1 MMGRHYE
8 GLGVTR
14 RLISLAAGIMPE
26 ATPAQMIEAA
36 AASDF
41 DFGGMWA
48 ERETWTPATTRAIC
62 RQARDAGVALL
73 DLEVAWIMPGAPDP
87 WLVELVEI
95 AAELGARNLL
105 CVSSDPDVAATT
117 AKFQAM
123 VDRAKGT
130 SVRVNLEFGIFTE
143 VKSIHD
149 ARAILEATE
158 GAAKALLVDTLHWSR
173 SGGTTEDLA
182 AIPREWL
189 SYCQPCDAP
198 AEGPDVANFD
208 AIIDDA
214 INRRM
219 ALGHGGLP
227 LGAMVDALPDTL
239 PMAIEERSAALRD
252 AFPDLNERACEVART
267 SRAWLDA
274 RG

>member
-1 MMGRHYE
+1 M
-8 GLGVTR
+8 TK

-26 ATPAQMIEAA
+26 ATPAQLIECAA
-36 AASDF
+36 ACDF
-41 DFGGMWA
+41 DFGGMWV
-48 ERETWTPATTRAIC
+48 ERDTWTPATTRAI
-62 RQARDAGVALL
+62 RTQARDAGVELL

-87 WLVELVEI
+87 WLCELVEI

-105 CVSSDPDVAATT
+105 CVSSDPDMAAAT
-117 AKFQAM
+117 AKFQAL

-130 SVRVNLEFGIFTE
+130 GVRVNLEFGVFTE
-143 VKSIHD
+143 VKTIHM
-149 ARAILEATE
+149 ARAILASVE
-158 GAAKALLVDTLHWSR
+158 GDAKALLVDTLHWAR
-173 SGGTTEDLA
+173 SGGSAADLK

-198 AEGPDVANFD
+198 AAGPDLTNFD

-219 ALGHGGLP
+219 PLGQGGLA
-227 LGAMVDALPDTL
+227 LAAMVDALPDDL
-239 PMAIEERSAALRD
+239 PLAVEERSAALRD
-252 AFPDLNERACEVART
+252 AFPDLTERAWQVART
-267 SRAWLDA
+267 SRAWLEG

>member
-1 MMGRHYE
+1 MA
-8 GLGVTR
+8 R

-26 ATPAQMIEAA
+26 ASPAQLIEAA

-48 ERETWTPATTRAIC
+48 EREAWTSATTRAI
-62 RQARDAGVALL
+62 RAQARDAGVELL
-73 DLEVAWIMPGAPDP
+73 DLEVAWIMPGPPDP
-87 WLVELVEI
+87 WLTELVHI
-95 AAELGARNLL
+95 AAEIGARNLL
-105 CVSSDPDVAATT
+105 CVSSDPDMAATT

-123 VDRAKGT
+123 VDAAKGT
-130 SVRVNLEFGIFTE
+130 DVRVNLEFGIFTE
-143 VKSIHD
+143 VKTIHM
-149 ARAILEATE
+149 ARAVLEAVE
-158 GAAKALLVDTLHWSR
+158 GEAKALLVDTLHWAR
-173 SGGTTEDLA
+173 SGGTAADLA
-182 AIPREWL
+182 AIPRDWL

-198 AEGPDVANFD
+198 ADGPDTSNFD

-219 ALGHGGLP
+219 PLGHGGLP
-227 LGAMVDALPDTL
+227 LAAMVDALPDHL

-252 AFPDLNERACEVART
+252 AFPDLTERARQCART
-267 SRAWLDA
+267 SRAWLAA

>member
-1 MMGRHYE
+1 
-8 GLGVTR
+8 
-14 RLISLAAGIMPE
+14 MPE
-26 ATPAQMIEAA
+26 ATPAQLIECA

-48 ERETWTPATTRAIC
+48 EREAWTSATTRAI
-62 RQARDAGVALL
+62 RQQARDAGVQLL

-87 WLVELVEI
+87 WLCELVDI

-105 CVSSDPDVAATT
+105 CVSSDPDLAATT

-123 VDRAKGT
+123 VDRAQGT
-130 SVRVNLEFGIFTE
+130 GVRVNLEFGIFTE
-143 VKSIHD
+143 VKTIHM
-149 ARAILEATE
+149 ARVILEAVE
-158 GAAKALLVDTLHWSR
+158 GDAKALLVDTLHWAR
-173 SGGTTEDLA
+173 SGGTAADLA

-198 AEGPDVANFD
+198 AEGPDTANFD

-219 ALGHGGLP
+219 PLGHGGLP
-227 LGAMVDALPDTL
+227 LATMIDALPDDL
-239 PMAIEERSAALRD
+239 PMAVEERSASLRD
-252 AFPDLNERACEVART
+252 AFPDLGERAREVART
-267 SRAWLDA
+267 SRAWLA
-274 RG
+274 THAGTVL

>member
-1 MMGRHYE
+1 MA
-8 GLGVTR
+8 R

-26 ATPAQMIEAA
+26 ATPAQLIEAA
-36 AASDF
+36 AASEF

-48 ERETWTPATTRAIC
+48 ERDTWTPATTRAI
-62 RQARDAGVALL
+62 RQQAADAGVALL

-105 CVSSDPDVAATT
+105 CVSSDPDMGATT

-123 VDRAKGT
+123 VDKAKGT
-130 SVRVNLEFGIFTE
+130 GVRINLEFGIFTE
-143 VKSIHD
+143 VKTIHM
-149 ARAILEATE
+149 ARAILQDVE
-158 GAAKALLVDTLHWSR
+158 GDAKALLVDTLHWAR
-173 SGGTTEDLA
+173 SGGTAEDLT
-182 AIPREWL
+182 AIPSEWL

-198 AEGPDVANFD
+198 LEGPDLTSFD

-219 ALGHGGLP
+219 PLGRGGL
-227 LGAMVDALPDTL
+227 LLAAMVDALPETL
-239 PMAIEERSAALRD
+239 PLAIEERSAALRD
-252 AFPDLNERACEVART
+252 AFPDLNERAREVART

-274 RG
+274 RD

>member
-1 MMGRHYE
+1 
-8 GLGVTR
+8 
-14 RLISLAAGIMPE
+14 MPE
-26 ATPAQMIEAA
+26 ATPAQLIECA
-36 AASDF
+36 AASGF

-48 ERETWTPATTRAIC
+48 ERDTWTPATTRAI
-62 RQARDAGVALL
+62 RAQAADAGVELL

-87 WLVELVEI
+87 WLTELVDI

-105 CVSSDPDVAATT
+105 CVSSDPDIAATT
-117 AKFQAM
+117 AKFQAL

-130 SVRVNLEFGIFTE
+130 GVRVNLEFGIFTE
-143 VKSIHD
+143 VKTIHMARTILD
-149 ARAILEATE
+149 AVE
-158 GAAKALLVDTLHWSR
+158 GEAKALLVDTLHWSR
-173 SGGTTEDLA
+173 SGGTAADLA

-198 AEGPDVANFD
+198 ADPPDTADFD

-219 ALGHGGLP
+219 PLGHGGLA
-227 LGAMVDALPDTL
+227 LAAMVDALPDHL
-239 PMAIEERSAALRD
+239 PLAIEERSAALRD
-252 AFPDLNERACEVART
+252 AFPDLAERARQVART
-267 SRAWLDA
+267 SRAWLDG

>member
-1 MMGRHYE
+1 MS
-8 GLGVTR
+8 

-26 ATPAQMIEAA
+26 ATPAQLIECA

-41 DFGGMWA
+41 DFGGMWV
-48 ERETWTPATTRAIC
+48 EHESWTPSTTRAI
-62 RQARDAGVALL
+62 RQQARDAGVELL
-73 DLEVAWIMPGAPDP
+73 DVEVAWIMPGAPDP
-87 WLVELVEI
+87 WLTELVAI

-105 CVSSDPDVAATT
+105 VVSSDPDMAATT

-123 VDRAKGT
+123 VDAAKGT
-130 SVRVNLEFGIFTE
+130 GVRVNLEFGLFTE
-143 VKSIHD
+143 VKTIHM
-149 ARAILEATE
+149 ARAVLETVAGE
-158 GAAKALLVDTLHWSR
+158 AKALLVDTLHWAR
-173 SGGTTEDLA
+173 SGGTAEDLA

-198 AEGPDVANFD
+198 ADPPDLTNFD

-219 ALGHGGLP
+219 PLGQGGLP
-227 LGAMVDALPDTL
+227 LAAMIDSLPRHL
-239 PMAIEERSAALRD
+239 PLAVEERSAALRD
-252 AFPDLNERACEVART
+252 EYPDLVERARQVART

-274 RG
+274 QAAEGNEAGAPG

>member
-1 MMGRHYE
+1 MP
-8 GLGVTR
+8 R

-26 ATPAQMIEAA
+26 ATPSQLIEAA

-48 ERETWTPATTRAIC
+48 ERETWTPATTRAI
-62 RQARDAGVALL
+62 RAQARDAGVELL

-87 WLVELVEI
+87 WLSELVDI

-105 CVSSDPDVAATT
+105 CVASDPDMAATT
-117 AKFQAM
+117 AKFQTL
-123 VDRAKGT
+123 VDRARGT
-130 SVRVNLEFGIFTE
+130 GVRVNLEFGIFTE
-143 VKSIHD
+143 VKTIHM
-149 ARAILEATE
+149 ARAILEATQGE
-158 GAAKALLVDTLHWSR
+158 AKALLVDTLHWAR
-173 SGGTTEDLA
+173 SGGTAEDLA

-198 AEGPDVANFD
+198 TEGPDLASFD

-219 ALGHGGLP
+219 PLGQGGLP
-227 LGAMVDALPDTL
+227 LPAMVDALPGDL
-239 PMAIEERSAALRD
+239 PMAIEERSAALRE
-252 AFPDLNERACEVART
+252 AFPDLTERARQVART
-267 SRAWLDA
+267 SRAWLDG
-274 RG
+274 RT

>member
-1 MMGRHYE
+1 M
-8 GLGVTR
+8 TR

>member
-1 MMGRHYE
+1 MA
-8 GLGVTR
+8 R

-26 ATPAQMIEAA
+26 ATPAQLIEAA
-36 AASDF
+36 AASEF

-48 ERETWTPATTRAIC
+48 ERDTWTPATTRAI
-62 RQARDAGVALL
+62 RQQAADAGVALL

-105 CVSSDPDVAATT
+105 CVSSDPDMGATT

-123 VDRAKGT
+123 VDKAKGT
-130 SVRVNLEFGIFTE
+130 GVRINLEFGIFTE
-143 VKSIHD
+143 VKTIHI
-149 ARAILEATE
+149 ARAILQDVE
-158 GAAKALLVDTLHWSR
+158 GDAKALLVDTLHWAR
-173 SGGTTEDLA
+173 SGGTAEDLT

-198 AEGPDVANFD
+198 LEGPDLTSFD

-219 ALGHGGLP
+219 PLGRGGLP
-227 LGAMVDALPDTL
+227 LAAMVDALPETL
-239 PMAIEERSAALRD
+239 PLAIEERSAALRD
-252 AFPDLNERACEVART
+252 AFPDLNERAREVART

-274 RG
+274 RD

>member
-1 MMGRHYE
+1 M
-8 GLGVTR
+8 TR
-14 RLISLAAGIMPE
+14 RQISLAAGIMPE
-26 ATPAQMIEAA
+26 ATPAQLIEAA

-48 ERETWTPATTRAIC
+48 ERETWTPATTRAI
-62 RQARDAGVALL
+62 RQQARDAGVELL

-87 WLVELVEI
+87 WLTELVDI

-105 CVSSDPDVAATT
+105 CVSSDPDMAATT

-130 SVRVNLEFGIFTE
+130 GVRVNLEFGIFTE
-143 VKSIHD
+143 VKTIHM
-149 ARAILEATE
+149 ARGILGAIEGEAK
-158 GAAKALLVDTLHWSR
+158 GLLVDTLHWAR
-173 SGGTTEDLA
+173 SGGTAEDLA
-182 AIPREWL
+182 AIPRAWF

-198 AEGPDVANFD
+198 AEGPDLASFD

-219 ALGHGGLP
+219 PLGLGGLP
-227 LGAMVDALPDTL
+227 LGPMVDALPDHL
-239 PMAIEERSAALRD
+239 PMAIEERSVALRD
-252 AFPDLNERACEVART
+252 AFPDLNERARQCART
-267 SRAWLDA
+267 SRAWLDSRGLDA
-274 RG
+274 RA

>member
-1 MMGRHYE
+1 
-8 GLGVTR
+8 VTR

-26 ATPAQMIEAA
+26 ATPAQLIECA
-36 AASDF
+36 AASEF

-48 ERETWTPATTRAIC
+48 ERDTWTPATTRAI
-62 RQARDAGVALL
+62 RQQARDAGVELL

-87 WLVELVEI
+87 WLTELVHI

-105 CVSSDPDVAATT
+105 CVSSDPDMAATT

-123 VDRAKGT
+123 VDAAKGT
-130 SVRVNLEFGIFTE
+130 GVRVNLEFGIFTE
-143 VKSIHD
+143 VKTLAM
-149 ARAILEATE
+149 ARAVLEGVE
-158 GAAKALLVDTLHWSR
+158 GDAKALLVDTLHWAR
-173 SGGTTEDLA
+173 SGGTAEELA
-182 AIPREWL
+182 SIPREWL

-198 AEGPDVANFD
+198 AEGPDTSSFD

-219 ALGHGGLP
+219 ALGTGGLP
-227 LGAMVDALPDTL
+227 LAAMVDALPDHL
-239 PMAIEERSAALRD
+239 PMAIEERSVALRD
-252 AFPDLNERACEVART
+252 NFPDLIERARECART
-267 SRAWLDA
+267 SRAWLDSRGLDA